1 MSNIFN
7 YNIENNVHI
16 VLDMDFPLPGMNFAG
31 YTVTRNVP
39 ESTAAALR
47 ESGMPAEGIML
58 GADNFTR
65 RLVHTI
71 PHGEYERVAMN
82 NLKEMIDGGV
92 AKLVKRDCEGEVA
105 AFSFCMPAIVFA
117 EMAGVQVRM
126 HVRTHVANGEAAIAC
141 GLRGKRLNAASI
153 FMERHQAGAYIR
165 VKDAV
170 VMALS
175 DGDNWE
181 VVRVCR
187 RNDKYII
194 QDIAEGE
201 INDRKSKA
209 GMFADVTLAAI
220 KSANGVLDRFCNYR
234 SNPVDQKA
242 GQKADRKENRNRRA
256 NA

>member
-7 YNIENNVHI
+7 ANIEKNVHI
-16 VLDMDFPLPGMNFAG
+16 VLDMDFPLPGMEFGG
-31 YTVTRNVP
+31 YAVTRNVP

-58 GADNFTR
+58 GADNFNR
-65 RLVHTI
+65 RLVHTV
-71 PHGEYERVAMN
+71 PHGEYEDVALN
-82 NLKEMIDGGV
+82 NLQEMIDGGV

-117 EMAGVQVRM
+117 EMAGVEVRM
-126 HVRTHVANGEAAIAC
+126 HVRTHVANGESAIAC
-141 GLRGKRLNAASI
+141 GLRGKRLHAASI
-153 FMERHQAGAYIR
+153 FMERHQAGAYVR

-175 DGDNWE
+175 DGNNWE

-187 RNDKYII
+187 RNDKYIV
-194 QDIAEGE
+194 QDLAEGD
-201 INDRKSKA
+201 ISDKPSKA

-234 SNPVDQKA
+234 SQPVDQKN
-242 GQKADRKENRNRRA
+242 GRVNDHRKQA